1 MRTRKNRRNA
11 SELSN
16 SLTTTRFFAPR
27 KFYKFSA
34 EAQIYSQVFIYIL
47 TIILISF
54 ILVYG
59 YNAVQNFKKRAEQVS
74 CLKFKNDLS
83 NAIESISSD
92 FGSIKRKDLQLCA
105 GYAQVCFVETFESPS
120 ISNSVD
126 PIIKDSILSNTGKNV
141 FLVED
146 IAKEAFYAGK
156 ISVEPDVLCIRAV
169 SNKISLRLEGKGN
182 HVLLSQWG

>member
-1 MRTRKNRRNA
+1 MRK
-11 SELSN
+11 S
-16 SLTTTRFFAPR
+16 
-27 KFYKFSA
+27 
-34 EAQIYSQVFIYIL
+34 QIYSQVFIYIL

-59 YNAVQNFKKRAEQVS
+59 YNAIQSFKKRAEQVS

-105 GYAQVCFVETFESPS
+105 GYSQVCFVETFESP
-120 ISNSVD
+120 NLPNKVD
-126 PIIKDSILSNTGKNV
+126 PIIKDSILSNAGKNV
-141 FLVED
+141 FFVEN

-156 ISVEPDVLCIRAV
+156 ISVEPDVLCIKAAN
-169 SNKISLRLEGKGN
+169 NKISLRLEGKGD